1 MPRVHANIW
10 NHVSTGRSSHLAYIL
25 LIHIFYLLIDV
36 DCYNGMKNKICLLKK
51 IVYLVL
57 NNAEA
62 VEEKEWNFIV
72 LTLLN
77 LELPRGLMH
86 VIPRRPECWK
96 AMLMSLGI
104 KL

>member
-1 MPRVHANIW
+1 MYPGVGG
-10 NHVSTGRSSHLAYIL
+10 VSGNVWRNLSSSVLNVVKKV
-25 LIHIFYLLIDV
+25 IDLMSA
-36 DCYNGMKNKICLLKK
+36 GT
-51 IVYLVL
+51 VL

-62 VEEKEWNFIV
+62 VEENEWNFIV

-96 AMLMSLGI
+96 TMLMSLGI